1 MPAFLRTMLPMKKS
15 APPAPMPCPQC
26 GEVLPSDS
34 EWCPRCV
41 GESFF
46 KTDSFTMPRA
56 ETDLKQVGRYRIVE
70 LLGEGGFGRVYRA
83 LESGALERE
92 VALKVIKPGLD
103 SRPIIERFNAEKQTL
118 MLLDH
123 PNIARVL
130 DAGTTEDGR
139 PFFVMEMVEGLP
151 LNEFIQ
157 AETPPL
163 EARLRLFLQICAAVE
178 HAHAKGVIHRD
189 LKPANILVTWPGG
202 LKAET
207 KATVIDFG
215 IAKALFSETAPHT
228 GTLGA
233 RLVLGTPEYMSPE
246 QAESGGAA
254 VDTRSD
260 VFSLG
265 ALLFE
270 MLTGTPP
277 IDAQVLRRAALPEVL
292 RMIQEHEPPRP
303 STRMKKS
310 GADLMARRVADELD
324 WVVLKAMSKE
334 RERRYQTTREL
345 EEDVRRFLENDTV
358 QARPPSLAYLGQKF
372 VRRHLAAVAA
382 VLVAVLSLA
391 AVAVFSLMHAER
403 EKEAQLA
410 TLRTFS
416 ESDTVAAH
424 DRAREGRYAE
434 AVALLGR
441 ALRSEPGNAAA
452 RARLLALLAQPA
464 CAVPGAAEIVEED
477 LIEAAEFLPD
487 GSALVTRSNLGQRLS
502 LWKISGTEVERLQ
515 QFLAGGFAL
524 SHAISPDG
532 RWLAAGTN
540 GGICRFWETAT
551 GVEHGALSVS
561 DITGAVRA
569 CAFSEDGSL
578 LFAGGTDPLLTC
590 IRTADAQVRWTRR
603 HDAALTRIAVSP
615 RGDCV
620 AVACEDGG
628 LLLLD
633 PHTGEVKAQVKVQSR
648 SLAWLYFIQDGAALL
663 AGGGAQEAMT
673 IDPATGKLL
682 PAKITH
688 WNAIRAMV
696 THESGYIAHASDDL
710 SVRLCTNNG
719 RAVAERSLGAAV
731 SRLVFSPESQTLRLT
746 AGTAST
752 QPKLFILEGQFL
764 KQSHSPLQ
772 FESSVRDID
781 WHPDLQKQS
790 LVVVT
795 DAREAEVL
803 DTRPRRLDPFTF
815 SAGARVHQAWLA
827 DMDRRVVALREDGLM
842 RRWGIENL
850 QQSIKEELKIPC
862 GTASRVVRSADR
874 VAVLSAEKPGHLS
887 VVDSAS
893 WKVLLQIEAGADAHL
908 IAMSPAG
915 DVVVVADRSGWIEAH
930 DLHGRKPPQRW
941 KSTHGMPRSI
951 AVTNAASLVVTG
963 HGPGIRGNTSASL
976 LCIRDGASG
985 AEKAAM
991 PTSTETPVHLSIS
1004 ADGTRVISGGSGRSL
1019 DLWELPAG
1027 SHIATLEHVS
1037 PGRSGATATFSSD
1050 SRRIF
1055 SGNSF
1060 DRRLRLWDARTG
1072 RPDGAALS
1080 LGQDARLWSVS
1091 QDGQIAIAADGLQSL
1106 SFWHLGRRLPLA
1118 DDLPDLRYLVSACVS
1133 ADGSLAL
1140 AARSAGEI
1148 HLFPLPPATTEPLPE
1163 CFLRFAEAF
1172 GRWRA
1177 GDGNVFERVPFTD
1190 FDRARREVLSLP
1202 EKPADRLTAW
1212 MKWLAS
1218 DPETRARWPQ

>member
-1 MPAFLRTMLPMKKS
+1 MPAFFRSMLPKRKS
-15 APPAPMPCPQC
+15 PAPAPLPCPQC
-26 GEVLPSDS
+26 GEVLPADA

-123 PNIARVL
+123 ANIARVL

-139 PFFVMEMVEGLP
+139 PFFVMELVEGLP

-202 LKAET
+202 LKASA

-277 IDAQVLRRAALPEVL
+277 MDTDALRRAALPEVL

-303 STRMKKS
+303 STRMKRNVT
-310 GADLMARRVADELD
+310 DRLARRVADELD

-358 QARPPSLAYLGQKF
+358 QARPPSLAYIGQKF

-382 VLVAVLSLA
+382 VLVAALSLA
-391 AVAVFSLMHAER
+391 AVALFSLMNARR
-403 EKEAQLA
+403 EKEAQQA

-441 ALRSEPGNAAA
+441 ALRSEPENEAA
-452 RARLLALLAQPA
+452 RARLLSLLAQPA
-464 CAVPGAAEIVEED
+464 CAVPGGPALEEED

-487 GSALVTRSNLGQRLS
+487 GSALVTRSNVGQKLS
-502 LWKISGTEVERLQ
+502 LWKIGLGEGKRLR
-515 QFLAGGFAL
+515 QFQTGGSTL
-524 SHAISPDG
+524 THAVSPDG

-540 GGICRFWETAT
+540 GGMCRWWELST
-551 GVEHGALSVS
+551 GVEHGAVGVS
-561 DITGAVRA
+561 DVTGAVRA
-569 CAFSEDGSL
+569 CAFSADGSL
-578 LFAGGTDPLLTC
+578 LFAGGTAPLLTC
-590 IRTADAQVRWTRR
+590 LRTADAQVLWTLR
-603 HDAALTRIAVSP
+603 HDAALTRVAVSP

-620 AVACEDGG
+620 AAGCGDGG
-628 LLLLD
+628 LLLVD
-633 PHTGEVKAQVKVQSR
+633 PLTGAVKAQVKVQPKA
-648 SLAWLYFIQDGAALL
+648 LAWLHFIQDGAALL
-663 AGGGAQEAMT
+663 AGGGAQEAIT
-673 IDPATGKLL
+673 LDPATGKVLT
-682 PAKITH
+682 AKITH
-688 WNAIRAMV
+688 WNAIRALAP
-696 THESGYIAHASDDL
+696 HESGYIAHSSDDL
-710 SVRLCTNNG
+710 SVRLCTSGG
-719 RAVAERSLGAAV
+719 RAVAERKLGAAV
-731 SRLVFSPESQTLRLT
+731 SRLVFAPDAQTLRLT
-746 AGTAST
+746 IGTAST
-752 QPKLFILEGQFL
+752 QSQLLMLEGQFL
-764 KQSHSPLQ
+764 RQPDSPLQ
-772 FESSVRDID
+772 FESAVRDID
-781 WHPDLQKQS
+781 WHPDFSKKT

-803 DTRPRRLDPFTF
+803 DSRPRRLEPHTF
-815 SAGARVHQAWLA
+815 SAGARVHQAWFA
-827 DMDRRVVALREDGLM
+827 DADRRVAALREDGRLL
-842 RRWGIENL
+842 RWGVKSLKRIRED
-850 QQSIKEELKIPC
+850 ELSIPC
-862 GTASRVVRSADR
+862 GAASRVMRSADR
-874 VAVLSAEKPGHLS
+874 VAVLSSDEPGHLS
-887 VVDSAS
+887 VVDSTS
-893 WKVLLQIEAGADAHL
+893 WKVIFQLKAAADAHL
-908 IAMSPAG
+908 IALSPAG
-915 DVVVVADRSGWIEAH
+915 DAVVIAGKAGWIEVH
-930 DLHGRKPPQRW
+930 DLTKQTPSKRW
-941 KSTHGMPRSI
+941 NSPHGMARAL
-951 AVTNAASLVVTG
+951 AVTNGAALVLTG
-963 HGPGIRGNTSASL
+963 HGPGTRGPVTGSL
-976 LCIRDGASG
+976 LCLHDCASG
-985 AEKAAM
+985 TEKTAV
-991 PTSTETPVHLSIS
+991 PTSTETPIHLAVS
-1004 ADGTRVISGGSGRSL
+1004 ADGTRAISAGSGRTL

-1027 SHIATLEHVS
+1027 RHIATLEHNN
-1037 PGRSGATATFSSD
+1037 PGRSGATATFSAD
-1050 SRRIF
+1050 SQRIF

-1060 DRRLRLWDARTG
+1060 DRLLRVWDARTG

-1091 QDGQIAIAADGLQSL
+1091 PGGQIALVADGLQNV

-1118 DDLPDLRYLVSACVS
+1118 GDMLDLRYLVSVCLS
-1133 ADGSLAL
+1133 GEGSLAL
-1140 AARSAGEI
+1140 ATRSNGDT
-1148 HLFPLPPATTEPLPE
+1148 HLFALPPASSGPLPE
-1163 CFLRFAEAF
+1163 CFLRFAEGF

-1177 GDGNVFERVPFTD
+1177 GSDNAFEKVPYAA
-1190 FDRARREVLSLP
+1190 FDHARREVLSLP

-1218 DPETRARWPQ
+1218 DPEKRARWPE